1 MILRRAA
8 LALTALAPLA
18 GCHPGFAGSGSA
30 TTGPARTADS
40 PAVLAGGYP
49 TPEPQPRSEPPASV
63 PEAPRIRALEPC
75 VPSNVEVCFN
85 ALDDNCNGAIDEGCG
100 TPGGVVQFMIAWDS
114 ARADVDLNVTDPSG
128 ELIEAGRISQSGLI
142 KGRDCPGRRQ
152 ECGGVNVENVF
163 LEGSKAPTRGT
174 YRLGISLEKLN
185 GEEPPIWVTLSSR
198 LGAKHAAYEIR
209 LNEAEE
215 EQRLELSL

>member
-1 MILRRAA
+1 MTPGRAA
-8 LALTALAPLA
+8 LALSALAPLA
-18 GCHPGFAGSGSA
+18 GCHPVSAPAGAARSG
-30 TTGPARTADS
+30 DS
-40 PAVLAGGYP
+40 PVALAGAAP
-49 TPEPQPRSEPPASV
+49 VAEPPASPQPAPSV

-85 ALDDNCNGAIDEGCG
+85 ALDDNCNGVIDEGCG

-114 ARADVDLNVTDPSG
+114 PRADVDLNVTDPVG
-128 ELIEAGRISQSGLI
+128 ELIEAGRISESGLI

-152 ECGGVNVENVF
+152 ECAGVNVENVF

-185 GEEPPIWVTLSSR
+185 GEEPPIWVTLSAR
-198 LGAKHAAYEIR
+198 LGIRHYAYEIR
-209 LNEAEE
+209 LNEAED